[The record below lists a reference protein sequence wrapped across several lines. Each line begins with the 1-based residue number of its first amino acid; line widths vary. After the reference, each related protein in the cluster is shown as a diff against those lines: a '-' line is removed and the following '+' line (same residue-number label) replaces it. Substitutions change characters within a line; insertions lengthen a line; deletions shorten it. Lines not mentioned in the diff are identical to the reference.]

1 MTNEY
6 YENQENQEN
15 SGQNVIRRTVGSN
28 EIRIS
33 DGSGESRITDDSDES
48 GEYHK
53 SDENTSRQTDSER
66 SIINDAHGAAGA
78 RHTPDSTG
86 KTANRIF
93 VNDFSRNGLSKGEIR
108 RRRIRRRNQDMAI
121 RIALIFF
128 TGFLCGSLFT
138 GLFLRPQAIPA
149 SAVANNPE
157 ENSAAYDETAEPET
171 PDADQPPL
179 GVVVIDAGHG
189 GKDPGCME
197 SSVWESELNLQM
209 ALKLQEKL
217 EAKGVQVLMTRTDDE
232 VTLSL
237 AERAELA
244 NDHKAD
250 VFVSI
255 HQNSYTSPQIS
266 GIEFFYKEGEPG
278 SEALAGL
285 FEENIQSD
293 GSISSRGIKASGDLK
308 VLRLSK
314 GPAVLIESGY
324 LTNPAEEKNLLSDSY
339 QDKLMGYIAD
349 GIIKFLEQE
358 AQREA

>member
-1 MTNEY
+1 MSNEY
-6 YENQENQEN
+6 YEKAENQEQ
-15 SGQNVIRRTVGSN
+15 SEQN
-28 EIRIS
+28 EIR
-33 DGSGESRITDDSDES
+33 RIAGRDDSR
-48 GEYHK
+48 
-53 SDENTSRQTDSER
+53 ENNPIGANTGHQTDSPR
-66 SIINDAHGAAGA
+66 HIIGDEDHAMKTGVEHA
-78 RHTPDSTG
+78 PDYVR
-86 KTANRIF
+86 KTMNNI
-93 VNDFSRNGLSKGEIR
+93 SGNGLSKDEIR
-108 RRRIRRRNQDMAI
+108 RRRIRRRQQDMAI
-121 RIALIFF
+121 RIALIFL

-138 GLFLRPQAIPA
+138 GLFLRPKPIPA
-149 SAVANNPE
+149 AAVANNPE
-157 ENSAAYDETAEPET
+157 ESPAVPEETASIDPV
-171 PDADQPPL
+171 AASQPAV

-197 SSVWESELNLQM
+197 SSMWESEINLKM

-217 EAKGVQVLMTRTDDE
+217 EAKGVQVLMTRTDNE

-255 HQNSYTSPQIS
+255 HQNSYTSSQVS
-266 GIEFFYKEGEPG
+266 GIEFFYKKDETG
-278 SEALAGL
+278 SETLAKL

-293 GSISSRGIKASGDLK
+293 GSINSRGIKASGDLK

-349 GIIKFLEQE
+349 GIMDFLEQNPRQE
-358 AQREA
+358 S

>member
-6 YENQENQEN
+6 FENPENQEH
-15 SGQNVIRRTVGSN
+15 SGSN
-28 EIRIS
+28 EIRRADNGI
-33 DGSGESRITDDSDES
+33 ESKGHQETDR
-48 GEYHK
+48 
-53 SDENTSRQTDSER
+53 NTARQ
-66 SIINDAHGAAGA
+66 INDEHNLIEDDHTAAGSKHA
-78 RHTPDSTG
+78 PDYIRR
-86 KTANRIF
+86 TANDLSS
-93 VNDFSRNGLSKGEIR
+93 NDLPRNGLSRSDIR
-108 RRRIRRRNQDMAI
+108 RRRIRRRRQDMVI
-121 RIALIFF
+121 RIALIFL

-138 GLFLRPQAIPA
+138 GLFLRPKSIPA
-149 SAVANNPE
+149 AAVANNPNDDPAGPE
-157 ENSAAYDETAEPET
+157 ESTEQNPLDDSR
-171 PDADQPPL
+171 QPA
-179 GVVVIDAGHG
+179 GIVVIDAGHG

-197 SSVWESELNLQM
+197 SSVWESEINLQM